1 MGALKWLRV
10 LGSNQLHGSQSP
22 RYKPLYQPS
31 MKSSNFLAEVLAYP
45 EANALELIHWLAI
58 VSSAFANHLEGLP
71 LVFPNPPLEVL
82 GLPGRA

>member
-1 MGALKWLRV
+1 MAGDDGIAPPLT
-10 LGSNQLHGSQSP
+10 GSEPVVPLLYESP
-22 RYKPLYQPS
+22 

-58 VSSAFANHLEGLP
+58 VPSAFANHLEGLP